1 MSAHRRLSICYAA
14 PGQNLLTSAGPT
26 RNVLSVAEA
35 LSEWADVTLAF
46 RSLLEP
52 PQPSPYRVIA
62 IEPSD
67 NRGNDR
73 RDDTATRGFH
83 PFQHLAYC
91 HRVRS
96 FARSEARKFDVVLEK
111 GWRLSGLLAASAQ
124 HAGVPAALVENLVS
138 VWLDPVRDPAGV
150 AKYALH
156 LAALAVSNRCSRQLP
171 AVIAETDELKSML
184 VTHRGVAPER
194 IEVVGLG
201 LDHRRFRPSDQATA
215 RAALSIDPAMT
226 TLLYVGGVDE
236 YHDLEP
242 VIDALG
248 TLGDPRLELHV
259 VGDGAYRAGT
269 EQRAAAAGAAV
280 RFHGHVRHDLVP
292 QYIATADLCIAPYR
306 SSAFHGGLVT
316 FSTLKIPEYMA
327 CARPVVSIPSPAI
340 ERLITHGRDG
350 FLVPNDAP
358 SWQAFLRALPGR
370 SMLAELGRAAA
381 AAVSHINWRNTA
393 SQYFTICNRL
403 AEERAR

>member
-1 MSAHRRLSICYAA
+1 
-14 PGQNLLTSAGPT
+14 
-26 RNVLSVAEA
+26 VLSVAEA

-46 RSLLEP
+46 RNLMEP
-52 PQPSPYRVIA
+52 VKPSAYRVIA
-62 IEPSD
+62 IEPND
-67 NRGNDR
+67 HRGNDR

-83 PFQHLAYC
+83 PLQHLAYC
-91 HRVRS
+91 HRVRA
-96 FARSEARKFDVVLEK
+96 FARSEAHKFDVVLEK
-111 GWRLSGLLAASAQ
+111 GWRLSGLLAASVQ
-124 HAGVPAALVENLVS
+124 RAGVPAALGENLVS
-138 VWLDPVRDPAGV
+138 VWLDPLRDPAGV

-156 LAALAVSNRCSRQLP
+156 RAALTVTNTCSRQLP
-171 AVIAETDELKSML
+171 VVIAETDELKEML

-201 LDHRRFRPSDQATA
+201 VDHRRFRPSDQAGA
-215 RAALSIDPAMT
+215 RADLGIDPAMT
-226 TLLYVGGVDE
+226 TLLYVGGIDE

-248 TLGDPRLELHV
+248 TLGEPRLELHV
-259 VGDGAYRAGT
+259 VGDGAYRART
-269 EQRAAAAGAAV
+269 EQRAAATGAAV

-292 QYIATADLCIAPYR
+292 QYIAAADLCIAPYR

-340 ERLITHGRDG
+340 QRLITHGRDG

-358 SWQAFLRALPGR
+358 SWQAFLGALPDR
-370 SMLAELGRAAA
+370 TMLAELGAAAA

-393 SQYFTICNRL
+393 WRYFVICDRL
-403 AEERAR
+403 AKEHAQ